1 VIISP
6 FPGSGTARAVT
17 NAERSLRD
25 QQGKERSETH
35 ETGENQMNGR
45 CIESGAD
52 RVNHFPEDVLV
63 CCYDETVPFR
73 GPAVFVFWLLLALL
87 WNA

>member
-1 VIISP
+1 MRRGESQMN
-6 FPGSGTARAVT
+6 G
-17 NAERSLRD
+17 
-25 QQGKERSETH
+25 ERSE
-35 ETGENQMNGR
+35 R
-45 CIESGAD
+45 GAD